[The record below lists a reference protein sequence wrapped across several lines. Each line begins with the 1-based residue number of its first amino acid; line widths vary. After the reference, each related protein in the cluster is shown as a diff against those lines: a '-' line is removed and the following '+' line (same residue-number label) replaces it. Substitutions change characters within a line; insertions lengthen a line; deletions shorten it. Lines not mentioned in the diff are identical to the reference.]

1 MTARKPLK
9 VLVYGDPGSRKSTF
23 AETFPK
29 PMIVAFWDQV
39 GMDWPYIEGTLHR
52 TGVEGTSTE
61 PQRYPGFDFDY
72 IDVFNA
78 ANEFETRILYF
89 GDSDP
94 TRPKGY
100 EQFCRWMQSFYGTA
114 KEWATLVVDS
124 VTFMEI
130 AARYRERYV
139 TNPKSKEPRQWWAGS
154 TDALEQMLLVSIGA
168 LRINVVV
175 VAHASEQREEV
186 NGQVLRTIIAPG
198 RLAKATAAGYT
209 ETYRAYVIRNEQTKE
224 RQYVLQT
231 QPDNLWIA
239 KTGIDAPDP
248 CWADYEALWT
258 NREAP

>member
-1 MTARKPLK
+1 
-9 VLVYGDPGSRKSTF
+9 
-23 AETFPK
+23 
-29 PMIVAFWDQV
+29 
-39 GMDWPYIEGTLHR
+39 
-52 TGVEGTSTE
+52 
-61 PQRYPGFDFDY
+61 
-72 IDVFNA
+72 
-78 ANEFETRILYF
+78 
-89 GDSDP
+89 
-94 TRPKGY
+94 
-100 EQFCRWMQSFYGTA
+100 MQSFYGTA

-258 NREAP
+258 NREVQP